1 MRARLKKIKPLS
13 TTVVGSF
20 PAAPRKDLILGQYH
34 TGQDPFLESLKDS
47 VDAQVQAG
55 IDIISDGQTRNDM
68 IRLFATKLSGIRMKV
83 KPVVIG
89 DIVYKGQITVDDQK
103 SAKKIAGNK
112 YMLKGIIT
120 GPYTLASSCIDE
132 HYASKEKLAYGFAE
146 ALNCEARAL
155 DKVVDIVQ
163 VDEPFF
169 SVEFPEYAG
178 RLLENIFQGVKK
190 PRCLH
195 VCGDVGQI
203 FSKLVEFDVDILDHE
218 FAAHP
223 ELLDV
228 IKDVDFD
235 QMIGYGCVRSD
246 QDVAEDVPTI
256 LERIKKG
263 RHFIGDGRMILDPD
277 CGLRHMSRDVAGQK
291 LANMVK
297 ARKMMINES

>member
-1 MRARLKKIKPLS
+1 LRSRIKNIKPLS
-13 TTVVGSF
+13 TSVVGSF
-20 PAAPRKDLILGQYH
+20 PAVPRKDLILSQYH
-34 TGQDPFLESLKDS
+34 TGEDPFIESMKES
-47 VDAQVQAG
+47 VNAQVKAG
-55 IDIISDGQTRNDM
+55 IEIISDGQTRNDM
-68 IRLFATKLSGIRMKV
+68 IRLFTTKLSGIRMKA

-89 DIVYKGQITVDDQK
+89 EIGYRGQITVEDQK
-103 SAKKIAGNK
+103 FVKKVAGNK

-120 GPYTLASSCIDE
+120 GPYTLASSCADE
-132 HYASKEKLAYGFAE
+132 HYANKEKMAYGFAE
-146 ALNCEARAL
+146 ALAYEARAL

-169 SVEFPEYAG
+169 SVEFPEYASG
-178 RLLENIFQGVKK
+178 ILETVFKGTKK
-190 PRCLH
+190 ARCLH
-195 VCGDVGQI
+195 VCGDVGRL
-203 FSKLVEFDVDILDHE
+203 FSRLVEFDVDILDHE

-223 ELLDV
+223 ELLGTV
-228 IKDVDFD
+228 EGVDFD

-246 QDVAEDVPTI
+246 RDIAEDVPTI

-297 ARKMMINES
+297 ARDVMRDES